1 MIKIFCFILILL
13 SFKSFALSS
22 DTILIELGEDYKLK
36 NVREKI
42 WIENSKVIKA
52 EGAPALVL
60 KPLGIGSSK
69 LRVDRSLKTVYVV
82 PVGFK
87 ESFST
92 WEKLTY
98 QFANLHADLCD
109 NTACLSGEINS
120 LTEFKKIIRLMNQKS
135 ASLFLNIKLSDTL
148 KIEIRK
154 WYSDHFRENNLTPLK
169 IVFSSPWKVFIQPKE
184 DSESIKVILQRV
196 GLLGLDSKQKIDIAD
211 NIRVEIQVTEIKKDF
226 IRKMGFKW
234 PNEYS
239 AQVMN
244 FESEGFEPFNVN
256 LQAYEKTG
264 DMKILA
270 SPNLLSRSGKEAS
283 FFAGGEFP
291 IKITSYRQQDITWKK
306 YGIQMKIKP
315 IIDSIGQMSLE
326 LECEV
331 SSLDQSKAVDG
342 IPTIHM
348 HKVAS
353 HFDLI
358 ESKTIALSG
367 LIRNEEGQSQEGLPF
382 LTQIPL
388 LGKIFSSQ
396 DFLESRSEL
405 VIFVTPKLMEP

>member
-1 MIKIFCFILILL
+1 MKKISFLIIVLFSFESLALGPNSILV
-13 SFKSFALSS
+13 
-22 DTILIELGEDYKLK
+22 ELGEDYKLK
-36 NVREKI
+36 NVHEKI
-42 WIENSKVIKA
+42 WIENPKVIKVD
-52 EGAPALVL
+52 GSMGHVV
-60 KPLGIGSSK
+60 KPVAIGSSK
-69 LRVDRSLKTVYVV
+69 LRVDQILKTVYVV

-87 ESFST
+87 ESFAV
-92 WEKLTY
+92 WEKLAF
-98 QFANLHADLCD
+98 QFASLHADLCD
-109 NTACLSGEINS
+109 NTACLSGSIHS
-120 LTEFKKIIRLMNQKS
+120 LNEFQKIIRLMKQNG
-135 ASLFLNIKLSDTL
+135 ASLFFNL
-148 KIEIRK
+148 KMNEALKPEIRK
-154 WYSDHFRENNLTPLK
+154 WYSEHFRENNLTPLK

-184 DSESIKVILQRV
+184 DSAIIKDVLQKV
-196 GLLGLDSKQKIDIAD
+196 GLLAIESKQKIDIAD

-226 IRKMGFKW
+226 IRKMGLKW
-234 PNEYS
+234 PSEYS
-239 AQVMN
+239 AQVVN
-244 FESEGFEPFNVN
+244 FESDGFEPFNVN

-270 SPNLLSRSGKEAS
+270 SPNLLSRSGKEAT

-291 IKITSYRQQDITWKK
+291 IKIVSYRQQDITWKK

-315 IIDSIGQMSLE
+315 VIDSIGQMSLE

-342 IPTIHM
+342 IPTIHI

-367 LIRNEEGQSQEGLPF
+367 LIRNEQGESQEGLPY

-388 LGKIFSSQ
+388 IGKLFSSQ